1 MAVPDALICRRLCI
15 RGRVQGVCY
24 RDWAID
30 TARALGI
37 AGWVRNRTDS
47 SVEALAEGSS
57 AAVDAFVARCRT
69 GPPAA
74 RVDSVDV
81 FEQAVTNSEGFSRL
95 PTL

>member
-1 MAVPDALICRRLCI
+1 MIVPDALICRRLRI

-30 TARALGI
+30 AARALGI
-37 AGWVRNRTDS
+37 TGWVRNRMDG
-47 SVEALAEGSS
+47 SVEALAMGAS
-57 AAVDAFVARCRT
+57 AAVDAFVARCRN

-81 FEQAVTNSEGFSRL
+81 CEQTVTEVDGFRRL